1 MGSLSTSLGY
11 CREKCPGRYVDVQ
24 LRDQLFHGMSDK
36 LRDSVRFLYSQPD
49 CDFTKLLKAAM
60 TCENEAAS
68 RASIKAKSLQ
78 VSVDESQQ
86 VASGGISSIQE
97 QLNQMRTILK
107 SANFKP
113 NNGFRSEK
121 GGKQDIRTKLK
132 GPGTSSAG
140 PFRRGKKPVQCY
152 RCNGWGHY
160 KQQCPNEEPAEGS
173 KDWVNLHGEETKEG
187 GPLPQEKEPNP
198 QQ

>member
-1 MGSLSTSLGY
+1 MKT
-11 CREKCPGRYVDVQ
+11 
-24 LRDQLFHGMSDK
+24 
-36 LRDSVRFLYSQPD
+36 
-49 CDFTKLLKAAM
+49 
-60 TCENEAAS
+60 EAAS

-78 VSVDESQQ
+78 VSVEEGEQ
-86 VASGGISSIQE
+86 VANDGIGSIQK
-97 QLNQMRTILK
+97 QLDQMRTILK
-107 SANFKP
+107 GANFKP
-113 NNGFRSEK
+113 NNGFK
-121 GGKQDIRTKLK
+121 QQNKDKQDPRLNLK

-173 KDWVNLHGEETKEG
+173 KEWTNLNGGGDEEG
-187 GPLPQEKEPNP
+187 GSPSPGSASQS